1 MNYLSLK
8 EQLEKY
14 IPYDE
19 QEEKKQ
25 SANVKVH
32 KWLWYVLTRNNIF
45 GHFTASAFVVN
56 K

>member
-1 MNYLSLK
+1 MSLK

-25 SANVKVH
+25 IANVKVH
-32 KWLWYVLTRNNIF
+32 K
-45 GHFTASAFVVN
+45 
-56 K
+56 